1 MSLIKYKD
9 KRNFNETSEP
19 AGETK
24 KSQKELVFVIQRH
37 QASHLHYD
45 FRLEMEGV
53 LKSWAVPKGP
63 SLNSKD
69 KRLAMMVEDHP
80 YDYRTFEGPIPEGN
94 YGAGVVE
101 IWDEG
106 TYRHIEI
113 TDRKKG
119 EKQLLED
126 LANGSVKIV
135 MNGSKLKGEF
145 ALVKLKGGGNGR
157 LENSWLLIKHHDQ
170 YATEDPYLAEAYT
183 DPDSKVS
190 EEVERRTGKKVKLA
204 KKNSLPAKAEPE
216 VKPEPKKRNF
226 RTALA
231 SLRSEKKFTDVITPM
246 LAKQGETAFSD
257 PDWVYEIKWD
267 GYRAIAECNKKEV
280 RLYSR
285 NGLSFMHKYE
295 NVVAALEELKLD
307 AILDG
312 EVVVLDPE
320 SKPNFQLLQHYP
332 DVPEN
337 STLMYYVFDILQFK
351 GKDLYNL
358 TLLERKEILKKIIP
372 QDSIVRYCEH
382 VANGGIE
389 FFKWVSEQGLEGM
402 MAKKADSRYYPG
414 KRTTEWRKVRN
425 HNMQEVVIGGF
436 TEPQGGRMHF
446 GSLVLGMYLDGKFIY
461 VGNVGTGFDDK
472 SLKEL
477 YGQMIKLQVEKSPFS
492 EKVKDVKKVT
502 FIKPELVCNIKFT
515 EWTEERSLRHP
526 VFMGL
531 RVDKQAKEVIFN
543 NETAGITPENLS
555 DEKSENIK
563 SKKVKDVKQPIEA
576 PKKIKTSAS
585 SKETIVSVEG
595 KEVKLTNQSKIYF
608 PDDNVTKGDVI
619 KYYQTVAEYIL
630 PYLKDRPQS
639 LKRNPNGIKDNGF
652 FHKDAGHEAPEWSK
666 SVLLYSESVHKD
678 IDYLLCNDRATLMYM
693 NNLGCIEINP
703 WNSRTSN
710 LENPDWMVIDIDPS
724 DTNTFEQVIQCAL
737 VTKSVL
743 DKAGA
748 NSYCKTSGSTGLHV
762 YVPMGAKYTYE
773 QVKNFAHIIASLVH
787 DQIPEFTTLERPLN
801 KRKERMYI
809 DYLQNREGQTLA
821 SAYSLRPKKGATV
834 SAPLEWKEVKSG
846 LSPSQFTI
854 FNIIDRIKKKG
865 DLFKGVLGEGVDMSD
880 CLTKLGG

>member
-1 MSLIKYKD
+1 MSLVKYKD

-80 YDYRTFEGPIPEGN
+80 YDYRTFEGSIPEGN

-106 TYRHIEI
+106 TYRHITI
-113 TDRKKG
+113 TDRKEG
-119 EKQLLED
+119 EKQLLKD
-126 LANGSVKIV
+126 LENGSVKIV
-135 MNGSKLKGEF
+135 MNGNKLKGEF
-145 ALVKLKGGGNGR
+145 ALVKLKGSGSGR
-157 LENSWLLIKHHDQ
+157 PENSWLLIKHNDE
-170 YATEDPYLAEAYT
+170 YATQEPYLAEAYT
-183 DPDSKVS
+183 DPESKVS
-190 EEVERRTGKKVKLA
+190 EEVERRTGKKVKIVKNVISKVAA
-204 KKNSLPAKAEPE
+204 KPAIS
-216 VKPEPKKRNF
+216 PEPKKRNF
-226 RTALA
+226 RTAMA
-231 SLRSEKKFTDVITPM
+231 GLRSEKKFTDVITPM
-246 LAKQGETAFSD
+246 LAKQGENPFSD
-257 PDWVYEIKWD
+257 PDWVFEIKWD
-267 GYRAIAECNKKEV
+267 GYRAVAECKMKEI

-285 NGLSFMHKYE
+285 NGLSFMNKYE

-312 EVVVLDPE
+312 EVVVLDSE

-332 DVPEN
+332 DTPED

-351 GKDLYNL
+351 DKDLYNL
-358 TLLERKEILKKIIP
+358 TLLERKEILKKLIPENSII
-372 QDSIVRYCEH
+372 RYCDH
-382 VANGGIE
+382 VVNGGKE

-402 MAKKADSRYYPG
+402 MAKKADSLYYPG

-436 TEPQGGRMHF
+436 TEPQGGRKHF

-477 YGQMIKLQVEKSPFS
+477 YSQMIKLKVEKSPFS
-492 EKVKDVKKVT
+492 DKVKDVKKVT
-502 FIKPELVCNIKFT
+502 FIEPELVCNIKFT

-526 VFMGL
+526 VFMGI
-531 RVDKQAKEVIFN
+531 RVDKTAKEVIYN
-543 NETAGITPENLS
+543 NETAAVASSTNSKSGK
-555 DEKSENIK
+555 EKSIIEDKEPIQPEVKKPK
-563 SKKVKDVKQPIEA
+563 S
-576 PKKIKTSAS
+576 SAN
-585 SKETIVSVEG
+585 KETIVSVEG
-595 KEVKLTNQSKIYF
+595 KELKLTNQSKIYF
-608 PDDNVTKGDVI
+608 PDDNVTKGDVV
-619 KYYQTVAEYIL
+619 KYYQSVAEYIL

-652 FHKDAGHEAPEWSK
+652 FHKDAGHEAPEWSQ

-678 IDYLLCNDRATLMYM
+678 IDYLLCNDKATLMYM

-703 WNSRTSN
+703 WNSRTTN

-724 DTNTFEQVIQCAL
+724 DTNTFEQVIKCAQ
-737 VTKSVL
+737 VTKAVL

-748 NSYCKTSGSTGLHV
+748 ESYCKTSGSTGLHV
-762 YVPMGAKYTYE
+762 YVPMGTLYSYE

-787 DQIPEFTTLERPLN
+787 EQIPEFTTLERPLK
-801 KRKERMYI
+801 KRNERMYI

-834 SAPLEWKEVKSG
+834 STPLEWKEVKTG
-846 LSPSQFTI
+846 LSPAQFTI
-854 FNIIDRIKKKG
+854 FNTMDRLKKKG
-865 DLFKGVLGEGVDMSD
+865 DLFKGVLGKGIDMSN
-880 CLTKLGG
+880 CLRKLEE